1 MPDTQDDRKIELN
14 EMMLAMDVVDTL
26 RYQYAM
32 VERELESDHQDQA
45 LIEKVRGIYAS
56 QGIDVT
62 DEIIAQGV
70 AALREDRFV
79 YRPPKGGLKLKLARI
94 YVNRGRWAKISIVFF
109 TLIAV
114 GYLVYH
120 FTYTA
125 PQQKAQAQIQ
135 AFPQQLAQ
143 QRNAVVAE
151 AREDGVSQQAE
162 NIYRDGMA
170 ALKRND
176 VQAARDRL
184 TSLGQLYDRVVQA
197 YTLRIVS
204 RPEEPSGVWRIPKAN
219 PNGRNFYLIVEAV
232 TQKNN
237 RLTLPVTS
245 EEDGQTRMVN
255 KWGVRVDAS
264 VFDRIKRDKQQDG
277 IVNEN
282 ILADKKRGYL
292 KPDYRIMTIGG
303 AITQW

>member
-114 GYLVYH
+114 GYLVFH